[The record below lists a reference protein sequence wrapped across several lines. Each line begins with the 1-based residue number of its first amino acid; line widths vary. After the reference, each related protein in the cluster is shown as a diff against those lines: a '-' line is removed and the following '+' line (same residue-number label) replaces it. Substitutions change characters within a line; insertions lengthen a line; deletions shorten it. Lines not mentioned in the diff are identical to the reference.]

1 MPRKSDF
8 LIAPLGEGALI
19 LALSAVG
26 YFSRQPF
33 IFASLG
39 PTAYELVEK
48 PEEKSARAYNVV
60 AGHIVGLGAAHL
72 SLWLMHAYSAPK
84 VMQAGFVSAPRMWA
98 MVMAA
103 VITTL
108 VTLAIAASQ
117 PASLSTTLLV
127 AIGSMQ
133 TQKDAI
139 IIVLAVVLIAI
150 LGEPI
155 RHARL
160 LRRRE
165 Q

>member
-1 MPRKSDF
+1 MPKKSDL
-8 LIAPLGEGALI
+8 LIAPIGEGALV
-19 LALSAVG
+19 LALSAIG

-48 PEEKSARAYNVV
+48 PKEKSARTYNVV
-60 AGHIVGLGAAHL
+60 AGHVIALGAAHL

-84 VMQAGFVSAPRMWA
+84 VAEAGFVSAPRMWA
-98 MVMAA
+98 IVIAA

-108 VTLAIAASQ
+108 VTLALHASQ
-117 PASLSTTLLV
+117 PAALSTALLV

-133 TQKDAI
+133 TRKDAL
-139 IIVLAVVLIAI
+139 IIVIAVAVITI
-150 LGEPI
+150 LGEPM

-160 LRRRE
+160 MSHKE
-165 Q
+165 E